1 MVNYFSKERAWMR
14 TEIMKDILRVLDRN
28 VQLERRK
35 IIVFLDN
42 APFYPETLQ
51 NNFQNIKVI
60 FLQKCTT
67 SRLQPLDL
75 GIISAFK
82 CKYRKRLLKYV
93 VSRIDEG
100 KNASEIIQD
109 VVNISKAIHLIQVA
123 WRDVSTE
130 TIINY
135 FQRCRFGQE
144 SVKIITNDNEIDEEF
159 ESLLTQLREDNEI
172 TVEDFVTFDDN
183 LTTSTGQINTYLID
197 WRQQDRE
204 EAVKEVVP
212 IPPVPVKL

>member
-93 VSRIDEG
+93 VSRIDE
-100 KNASEIIQD
+100 D
-109 VVNISKAIHLIQVA
+109 VVNISKAIHLMQVA

-183 LTTSTGQINTYLID
+183 LTTSTGQINT
-197 WRQQDRE
+197 
-204 EAVKEVVP
+204 
-212 IPPVPVKL
+212 